1 MLSAKRSKEHRNKL
15 KKIAK
20 EMSRRN
26 ERVFPVT
33 PPIIDALDFMLDKE
47 EIDYLIQLEDRDY
60 TYEQLMALSNK
71 SLDEFSKFSRL
82 LQKKGFLEE
91 TVDKEGNEYWS
102 LSPVG
107 AGWIEMAI
115 FYYLGRP
122 EEKEFYKLAYSNVF
136 EYFKKY
142 NWGPLRGL
150 INKSIPA
157 LMDQKLL
164 KPNNEI
170 LPFPGDVNKIIPIDK
185 SLGNP
190 AYEIY
195 PRKTIS
201 ELIEERAQLDALYTM
216 PCVCRIAK
224 KIVYGKPCSFGIE
237 AQDSCLY
244 FGDRGFGYNVTK
256 IGIGRKI
263 SKQEALDI
271 LHKTSEKGTVHTIFH
286 EKDDIFTRSEIAIC
300 NCCPDCCGLYRA
312 FNTGAMPALLKSYYY
327 ASIVNLD
334 ECTGCK
340 KCVKYCP
347 TQAISLI
354 NDSVHINKDRCIGCA
369 QCTIQCTG
377 ENVFTMIPETRDVI
391 LPLLEPSERRY
402 E

>member
-1 MLSAKRSKEHRNKL
+1 MALKRSKEHRNKL

-33 PPIIDALDFMLDKE
+33 PPIIDALDFILDRDE
-47 EIDYLIQLEDRDY
+47 VDYLIQLQDRDY
-60 TYEQLMALSNK
+60 TYEELMALSAK
-71 SLDEFSKFSRL
+71 SSDEFRKFSKL

-91 TVDKEGNEYWS
+91 TVDKEGNDYWS

-107 AGWIEMAI
+107 AGWVEMAM
-115 FYYLGRP
+115 FYYMGRP
-122 EEKEFYKLAYSNVF
+122 EEREFHKLIYFEVF

-142 NWGPLRGL
+142 NRGPFRGL
-150 INKSIPA
+150 INRSISA
-157 LMDQKLL
+157 LTDQKLL
-164 KPNNEI
+164 KPNNEV
-170 LPFPGDVNKIIPIDK
+170 LPFPGDVNKTIPIDK
-185 SLGNP
+185 SLENP

-195 PRKTIS
+195 PRKTIN

-216 PCVCRIAK
+216 PCICRTAK
-224 KIVYGKPCSFGIE
+224 KNVYGKPCSFGIE
-237 AQDSCLY
+237 AEDSCLF

-263 SKQEALDI
+263 SKQQALDI
-271 LHKTSEKGTVHTIFH
+271 LHKTSKKGAVHTIFH
-286 EKDDIFTRSEIAIC
+286 EKDDIFTRSEVGIC

-312 FNTGAMPALLKSYYY
+312 FNAGAMPGLLKSYYY
-327 ASIVNLD
+327 ASVVNLH

-340 KCVKYCP
+340 NCVKYCP
-347 TQAISLI
+347 TQAIALI
-354 NDSVHINKDRCIGCA
+354 KDSVHINKDRCIGCA
-369 QCTIQCTG
+369 QCTIQCAG
-377 ENVFTMIPETRDVI
+377 NNVITMVPETRDVI
-391 LPLLEPSERRY
+391 LPLLGPAERRY